1 MTTHHPDRPGR
12 YCPGNL
18 LGHAHGRRR
27 AGDPGVVRRQAG
39 AVGPLGGARS
49 PVFAIAEP
57 SGADPHAR
65 RLVAFVLGTSLIQD
79 ASVDPGY
86 VLQNGRR
93 LDGRVAFDGP
103 K

>member
-1 MTTHHPDRPGR
+1 
-12 YCPGNL
+12 
-18 LGHAHGRRR
+18 
-27 AGDPGVVRRQAG
+27 
-39 AVGPLGGARS
+39 
-49 PVFAIAEP
+49 VFAIAEP